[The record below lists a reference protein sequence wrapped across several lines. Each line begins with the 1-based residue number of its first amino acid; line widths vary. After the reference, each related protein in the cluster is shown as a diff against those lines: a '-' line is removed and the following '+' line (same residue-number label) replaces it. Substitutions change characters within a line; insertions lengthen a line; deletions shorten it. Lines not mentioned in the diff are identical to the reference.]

1 MGETVTAAPAR
12 VLVVDDDTG
21 TREILREALAARG
34 YDVDEAGSCAQARS
48 RLAERPPDVALLD
61 YQLPDGTALDILSDF
76 HRESPEVPVV
86 ILTGYGTVD
95 LAVQA
100 IQEGA
105 AHFLTKPVALPPLLA
120 LLEGILEQ
128 QRHRRAFQAR
138 REGHSFEPFLGTSP
152 AIRRLKQEAQGVL
165 AASAPIMLIGETG
178 TGKGVLA
185 RWLHQQGPRSAEAV
199 VEFHCAS
206 VTGVD
211 LHQELFGRSPH
222 EGTVGQGQGTRSGVL
237 ESADRG
243 TLVLADVGDLD
254 GAAQAALLRVVS
266 EGRFRRVGEQRD
278 RRIDVRLISTE
289 RREASTLIQDSGFR
303 QDLFF
308 RLGALTLELPALR
321 NRPEDIPLLAA
332 DLLRR
337 LATEIGQRNPNLSD
351 GALKVLTNHDWPGNI
366 RELRN
371 VLERA
376 LLFSGDSQ
384 VTEAHLPSLAARRPR
399 PLGNSL
405 LPGTLEA
412 TQRRQIEL
420 AMVEARGRVD
430 RAATL
435 LGIPRSTLYQKLKR
449 YQIPTRR
456 QWMDAVQ

>member
-1 MGETVTAAPAR
+1 MGETVTGAPAR

-21 TREILREALAARG
+21 TREIIREALAARG
-34 YDVDEAGSCAQARS
+34 YDVAEAGSCAQARS

-76 HRESPEVPVV
+76 HRETPGVPVV

-105 AHFLTKPVALPPLLA
+105 AHFLTKPVALPALVT

-128 QRHRRAFQAR
+128 QRHRRAYQAR
-138 REGHSFEPFLGTSP
+138 REGHVLEPFLGTSP
-152 AIRRLKQEAQGVL
+152 AIRRLELEAQRML
-165 AASAPIMLIGETG
+165 AASAPIMLLGETG

-185 RWLHQQGPRSAEAV
+185 RWLHQRGPRAAEAM

-211 LHQELFGRSPH
+211 LHQELFGRSPN
-222 EGTVGQGQGTRSGVL
+222 EGTVGQGTRSGVL

-254 GAAQAALLRVVS
+254 AAAQAALLRVVS

-278 RRIDVRLISTE
+278 RRVDARLVSTE

-321 NRPEDIPLLAA
+321 DRPEDIPLLAA

-430 RAATL
+430 QAATL

-456 QWMDAVQ
+456 QWMDAAR

>member
-1 MGETVTAAPAR
+1 MTGAPAR

-21 TREILREALAARG
+21 TREILREALATHG
-34 YDVDEAGSCAQARS
+34 YDVVEAGSCAEARS
-48 RLAERPPDVALLD
+48 RLAGRPPDVALLD

-76 HRESPEVPVV
+76 HRESPEIPVV

-105 AHFLTKPVALPPLLA
+105 AHFLTKPVALPPLLT

-138 REGHSFEPFLGTSP
+138 REGHSLEPFLGTSP
-152 AIRRLKQEAQGVL
+152 AIRRLEQEAQRVL
-165 AASAPIMLIGETG
+165 AASAPIMLVGETG

-185 RWLHQQGPRSAEAV
+185 RWLHQRGPRTTEAM

-211 LHQELFGRSPH
+211 LHQALFGRSPDD
-222 EGTVGQGQGTRSGVL
+222 GTVGQGTRSGVL

-254 GAAQAALLRVVS
+254 AAAQAALLRVVN

-278 RRIDVRLISTE
+278 RGVDVRLISTE
-289 RREASTLIQDSGFR
+289 RREASTLIQESGFR

-321 NRPEDIPLLAA
+321 DRPEDIPLLAA

-337 LATEIGQRNPNLSD
+337 VAAESGQENPSLSD
-351 GALKVLTNHDWPGNI
+351 GALKVLTHHDWPGNI

-384 VTEAHLPSLAARRPR
+384 VTEDHLPSLAARRPR
-399 PLGNSL
+399 PLPDSL
-405 LPGTLEA
+405 MPGTLEA

-430 RAATL
+430 QAATL

-456 QWMDAVQ
+456 QWVDATP

>member
-1 MGETVTAAPAR
+1 MGETVTGAPAR

-21 TREILREALAARG
+21 TREILREALAACG
-34 YDVDEAGSCAQARS
+34 YDVAEAGSCAQARS

-76 HRESPEVPVV
+76 HRQSPEVPVV
-86 ILTGYGTVD
+86 ILTGYGTVG

-105 AHFLTKPVALPPLLA
+105 AHFLTKPVALPPLLT

-138 REGHSFEPFLGTSP
+138 REGHGLEPFLGTSP
-152 AIRRLKQEAQGVL
+152 AIRRLEQEAQGVL
-165 AASAPIMLIGETG
+165 AASAPIMLVGETG

-185 RWLHQQGPRSAEAV
+185 RWLHQQGQRAAEAL

-211 LHQELFGRSPH
+211 LHHELFGRSSD
-222 EGTVGQGQGTRSGVL
+222 EGAVGQGTRSGVL

-254 GAAQAALLRVVS
+254 AGAQAALLRLVS
-266 EGRFRRVGEQRD
+266 EGRFRRAGEQRD
-278 RRIDVRLISTE
+278 RRVDVQLISTE
-289 RREASTLIQDSGFR
+289 RREASTLIQESGFR

-308 RLGALTLELPALR
+308 RLGALTLALPPLR
-321 NRPEDIPLLAA
+321 NRPEDIPALAGELLGRVAA
-332 DLLRR
+332 
-337 LATEIGQRNPNLSD
+337 AAGQPTPSLSE
-351 GALKVLTNHDWPGNI
+351 GALKILTHHDWPGNI

-376 LLFSGDSQ
+376 LLFSGGPS
-384 VTEAHLPSLAARRPR
+384 VTEDHLPPLAARRPR
-399 PLGNSL
+399 ALPDSL
-405 LPGTLEA
+405 VPGTLEA

-420 AMVEARGRVD
+420 AMVQARGRVD

-456 QWMDAVQ
+456 QWVDAVQ